1 MSIFSD
7 PVLTSRFLKSK
18 GGRYIQAPLYY
29 IQFIEGIIMMLNHVS
44 DQVIMQQKDEYNT
57 GNEQNVCNENFS
69 QELQVIH
76 T

>member
-7 PVLTSRFLKSK
+7 PVLSSRFLKSQ
-18 GGRYIQAPLYY
+18 GCYIQARLYY

-57 GNEQNVCNENFS
+57 GNEQNVCNENFN

>member
-1 MSIFSD
+1 
-7 PVLTSRFLKSK
+7 
-18 GGRYIQAPLYY
+18 
-29 IQFIEGIIMMLNHVS
+29 MMLNHVS